1 MPSLRHFRTTILLVC
16 IAAAGCATNRSEIS
30 IDSPIAT
37 PPASSG
43 QAIVIRSVTDVRI
56 FEEAPPDPSTP
67 SLGFG
72 GAGAAS
78 AEIKSR
84 AVARKRNS
92 FGQALGDVLLQPGQS
107 VEGLVRQN
115 LAEALAEAGYQVV
128 TEAAAGPSPLVVDVR
143 IRKFWAWTQPGFWAI
158 TLAANISTDLEVQG
172 AASPTTIDIHKRD
185 TWQAATDGAWAEIVS
200 MALAAYR
207 AEVIGNAKTLSAGR

>member
-1 MPSLRHFRTTILLVC
+1 LLVC
-16 IAAAGCATNRSEIS
+16 TAAAGCATNRSEVS

-43 QAIVIRSVTDVRI
+43 RAIVIRSVTDERI
-56 FEEAPPDPSTP
+56 FEEAPPYPSTP

-72 GAGAAS
+72 GAAAAS

-84 AVARKRNS
+84 AVARKRNG
-92 FGQALGDVLLQPGQS
+92 FGQALGDVLLQPGQT
-107 VEGLVRQN
+107 VEGLVRRN
-115 LAEALAEAGYQVV
+115 LAVALAEAGYQVV
-128 TEAAAGPSPLVVDVR
+128 TDAAAGPSPLVVDVR

-172 AASPTTIDIHKRD
+172 AASSTTIGIHKRD

-207 AEVIGNAKTLSAGR
+207 AEVIGNAKTLSTGR